1 MIKVEVIGKLT
12 KKPKKCTSGK
22 GILFCIDVAT
32 SMDCEEKNVICFTAD
47 LSDVDEENAMMFLTK
62 GCQVRIYGDLKFK
75 VNERRSAN
83 HQIEKIISK
92 AEIEYLNTKK

>member
-12 KKPKKCTSGK
+12 KKPKKCTNGK
-22 GILFCIDVAT
+22 GILFFIDVAP
-32 SMDCEEKNVICFTAD
+32 SIDCEEKNVICFTAE
-47 LSDVDEENAMMFLTK
+47 LSDAEEENAMTFLTK
-62 GCQVRIYGDLKFK
+62 GCQVRIYGNLKFK

-92 AEIEYLNTKK
+92 AEIEYLNIKK